1 MTDNISTSAAAK
13 LLEDL
18 FIALQA
24 FQVDGTVTDALAR
37 LVPRHLR
44 PGVDQAFLRRLLCA
58 GVLVAGAGPYAPPR
72 CPAEQL
78 LRETLLGEPDREPFG
93 YPLPVTPPTRTSP
106 LPAGLAERFLLQTW
120 FAGPVTLP
128 YDEIE

>member
-24 FQVDGTVTDALAR
+24 FQADGTVTAALAR

-44 PGVDQAFLRRLLCA
+44 SGVDVAFLRRLLCA
-58 GVLVAGAGPYAPPR
+58 GVLVAGAGSYAPPR

-78 LRETLLGEPDREPFG
+78 LRETLLGQPDDAVFG
-93 YPLPVTPPTRTSP
+93 FPLPVTLPTWTPP
-106 LPAGLAERFLLQTW
+106 LPAGQAERLLLETW
-120 FAGPVTLP
+120 FAGLTTLP
-128 YDEIE
+128 YHEID